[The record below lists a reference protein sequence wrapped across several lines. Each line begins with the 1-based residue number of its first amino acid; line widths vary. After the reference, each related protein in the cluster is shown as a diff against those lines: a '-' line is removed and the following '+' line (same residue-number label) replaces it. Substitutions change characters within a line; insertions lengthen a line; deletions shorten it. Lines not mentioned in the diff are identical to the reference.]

1 MSGTNS
7 FVDLRMWQQAH
18 RFVLEMYNLTAS
30 YPKHELFGLVSQFRR
45 AGISI
50 PANIAEGYKRLS
62 KVEKLR
68 FFNISQA
75 SLEEC
80 RYYIILSKDLKYIDS
95 EQSEKLNQQI
105 EETSK
110 SLNNYCEKLLSD
122 LKDHKKQ

>member
-1 MSGTNS
+1 MATSS

-18 RFVLEMYNLTAS
+18 RFVLEMYNLTAN

-45 AGISI
+45 ASISI

-62 KVEKLR
+62 KTEKLR
-68 FFNISQA
+68 FFNIAQG

-80 RYYIILSKDLKYIDS
+80 RYYIILSKDLQYTDKVN
-95 EQSEKLNQQI
+95 SEKLNQLL

-110 SLNNYCEKLLSD
+110 SLNNYCEKLLID
-122 LKDHKKQ
+122 KNEK